1 MVDSANVVTGFE
13 FPRVKSLGESAE
25 ARRRGNFVACHHFC
39 QAAYS
44 DRNGVDPAGT
54 GRDSIIRRI
63 VHQILSIPSCCS
75 INPAEDDMMYQD
87 KLAARV

>member
-39 QAAYS
+39 Q
-44 DRNGVDPAGT
+44 
-54 GRDSIIRRI
+54 
-63 VHQILSIPSCCS
+63 PSNES
-75 INPAEDDMMYQD
+75 
-87 KLAARV
+87 LRSLW